1 MSSETKPITNTRS
14 HSRALKASIADMSNP
29 PDNPSPLTMTELQDL
44 LHHNKVL
51 ALLTEP
57 GAEHPR
63 GLATDTAWNLLRETF
78 RTLSVTH
85 EKLQTAPNAAHDE
98 RDFDSKLLQLEEKM
112 MNAMQSTVLT
122 IQKTVTDEISK
133 HVNAPI
139 VSPTPKQTSTNSSP
153 WADALKRNL
162 KTTAKLTLS
171 GDQEAIVLTNSLMS
185 KTPTTYRKKNA
196 DGTVQYGFTSAEE
209 MASVANRIE
218 EKSNESVKKF
228 VTTPKVTLRNADV
241 SFIGNEVNDRAI
253 TDELII
259 NSIVELN
266 SDVRELIESGEKMSV
281 VYFQR
286 HKHNLDE
293 ATVGLRVSQKLCDLL
308 LSKGFVHLG
317 HSFSRVVE
325 RIFVKQCYK
334 CQALG
339 HLISECKA
347 RTPNCFRCGGSHFSR
362 DCTSRTRADM
372 KCINCE
378 HSSNP
383 LTRSSANTHSAAS
396 LDCPT
401 IKQFLAK
408 N

>member
-1 MSSETKPITNTRS
+1 MT
-14 HSRALKASIADMSNP
+14 NP

-63 GLATDTAWNLLRETF
+63 GLTTDTAWNLLRETF

-85 EKLQTAPNAAHDE
+85 EKLQTAPNAVHDE
-98 RDFDSKLLQLEEKM
+98 SDFDSKLLKLEEKM
-112 MNAMQSTVLT
+112 MNAVQSTVLT
-122 IQKTVTDEISK
+122 IQKTVTEEISK
-133 HVNAPI
+133 HVNAPV
-139 VSPTPKQTSTNSSP
+139 VSPIPQQTCATPSP
-153 WADALKRNL
+153 WADALKKGM

-171 GDQEAIVLTNSLMS
+171 GDQEALVSKNSLLA

-196 DGTVQYGFTSAEE
+196 DGTVQYGFTSAAE
-209 MASVANRIE
+209 MANVANRIE
-218 EKSNESVKKF
+218 ANTNESVKQF
-228 VTTPKVTLRNADV
+228 VNTPKVTLRNADV
-241 SFIGNEVNDRAI
+241 SFISSNVNDRAI
-253 TDELII
+253 TDKLII
-259 NSIVELN
+259 DSIVELN
-266 SDVRELIESGEKMSV
+266 PDVNEILESGEKMSV
-281 VYFQR
+281 IYFQR
-286 HKHNLDE
+286 HKHNPDE
-293 ATVGLRVSQKLCDLL
+293 ATVGVRVSQKLCDLL
-308 LSKGFVHLG
+308 LDKGFVHIG
-317 HSFSRVVE
+317 HSFCRVVE
-325 RIFVKQCYK
+325 RTFIKQCYK

-347 RTPNCFRCGGSHFSR
+347 KTPNCFRCGGSHFSR

-383 LTRSSANTHSAAS
+383 LTRNSANTHSAAS